1 MPKGRRVE
9 NPEDVLPI
17 ASWTCRTRL
26 YTQLPAGAESLQPNL
41 VPFPGPSPS
50 LWIPPKSW
58 LLGFKSILESRE
70 ICRSAL
76 RVSHGVQNFPL
87 HLEKL
92 KNPSTSFKKKHVLGI
107 FSLKNVIPQ
116 TSPHTQTQKTSMYF
130 NSSRYTKV
138 YTPTFWPHQL
148 LKQYILFLRLNLNFT
163 SLLKEEGFY
172 LVHTEEVGGGGFG
185 RINCKTGFH
194 KTVHKVECN
203 CSGSVFQVT

>member
-1 MPKGRRVE
+1 MNAFLFPPLRYRVFRRKMPRPKGRRVE
-9 NPEDVLPI
+9 SPEDVLPI

-26 YTQLPAGAESLQPNL
+26 YTQLPAGSESLRPDL

-76 RVSHGVQNFPL
+76 RVSRGVQNFPL

-92 KNPSTSFKKKHVLGI
+92 RNPSTSFKKKHVLGI

-116 TSPHTQTQKTSMYF
+116 TSPHTQTQKTSMYL
-130 NSSRYTKV
+130 TCVKA
-138 YTPTFWPHQL
+138 TL
-148 LKQYILFLRLNLNFT
+148 AAILRSTYPPPGLTN
-163 SLLKEEGFY
+163 Y
-172 LVHTEEVGGGGFG
+172 
-185 RINCKTGFH
+185 
-194 KTVHKVECN
+194 
-203 CSGSVFQVT
+203 